1 MPTLPNPRPGPLR
14 TDGLNYAP
22 LMHTDGDISPEF
34 EPELKALLNKH
45 GIDAYCS
52 VADYSLA
59 KYLIEVLEG
68 LRRLSKAIGF

>member
-1 MPTLPNPRPGPLR
+1 
-14 TDGLNYAP
+14 
-22 LMHTDGDISPEF
+22 MHTDGDISPEF
-34 EPELKALLNKH
+34 EPELTALLNKH

-52 VADYSLA
+52 VADYSLV